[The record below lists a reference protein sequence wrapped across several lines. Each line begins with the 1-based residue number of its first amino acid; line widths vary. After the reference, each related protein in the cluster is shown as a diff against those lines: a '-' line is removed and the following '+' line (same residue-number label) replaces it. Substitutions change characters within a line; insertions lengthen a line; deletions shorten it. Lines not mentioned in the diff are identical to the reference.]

1 MRLFSLL
8 LIITGILMFVFN
20 GMEYQKE
27 NTATNAGTFE
37 IRRQEKEY
45 IVWPSM
51 AGTVCLIG
59 GIVLFIRGQKK
70 DVVA

>member
-1 MRLFSLL
+1 
-8 LIITGILMFVFN
+8 MFVFN

-27 NTATNAGTFE
+27 NMAANAGTFE

-51 AGTVCLIG
+51 AGTVCLVA
-59 GIVLFIRGQKK
+59 GIALLIRGRKK
-70 DVVA
+70 NAVA

>member
-1 MRLFSLL
+1 MRIFAII

-27 NTATNAGTFE
+27 STVLNAGTFE
-37 IRRQEKEY
+37 IKKKHKEY

-51 AGTVCLIG
+51 GG
-59 GIVLFIRGQKK
+59 GILLVSGIILLLRKRNEPA
-70 DVVA
+70 V